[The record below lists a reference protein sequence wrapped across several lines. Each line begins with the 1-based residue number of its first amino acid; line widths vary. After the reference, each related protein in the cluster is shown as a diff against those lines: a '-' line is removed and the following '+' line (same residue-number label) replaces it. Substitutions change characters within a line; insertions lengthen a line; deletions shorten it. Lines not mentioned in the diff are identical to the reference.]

1 MVCKLK
7 AGRLVCSMAAGALAL
22 APLAVQAQDTTGAMT
37 GTMSSSTTMS
47 SGTMMQPTLVTGTV
61 LRYYV
66 DRSGYV
72 TAADVQTANG
82 VQFVRFSPSMA
93 QRVYSTYPVG
103 GQMSAYVTGSPNNMG
118 GTSWYVVGLGET
130 MPAAGFSSAYMV
142 NDVDLLRA
150 EPYIMVGTKMAQFKG
165 KLRSVVTDDN
175 GEVLG
180 MVLSGVKLANAMPMP
195 ASDSGA
201 AMTGGMMSGGMMS
214 GGMMGDMTGNV
225 LVRIPRELRHT
236 NTPSQVAGSMRVAQL
251 FPGSE
256 VEVVGYPEAPRYG
269 VLSPYGQ
276 RVAASAIVLNGRE
289 VGAMGVPRMMMK
301 GGGSTLINANIG
313 PSATN
318 EERAAA
324 GMGYSVYNQSGTMMT
339 PTDSGTAGS
348 MGTGAGTGNASGM

>member
-1 MVCKLK
+1 
-7 AGRLVCSMAAGALAL
+7 MAA
-22 APLAVQAQDTTGAMT
+22 QAQDMTGTMT

-47 SGTMMQPTLVTGTV
+47 SGSTMQPTLVTGTV

-118 GTSWYVVGLGET
+118 GTNWYVVGLGDQ
-130 MPAAGFSSAYMV
+130 MPAAGFMNAYMV

-150 EPYIMVGTKMAQFKG
+150 EPYIMVGTRMAQFKG
-165 KLRSVVTDDN
+165 QLRSVVTDTN

-180 MVLSGVKLANAMPMP
+180 LVLSGVKLANAMPLP
-195 ASDSGA
+195 ADAPAGTA
-201 AMTGGMMSGGMMS
+201 
-214 GGMMGDMTGNV
+214 MMGDMTGDV
-225 LVRIPRELRHT
+225 LVRVPRELRHA
-236 NTPSQVAGSMRVAQL
+236 NTMSQVAGSERVAGL
-251 FPGSE
+251 FPGAE

-269 VLSPYGQ
+269 VLSRFGQ

-289 VGAMGVPRMMMK
+289 VGALGIPKMDMAST
-301 GGGSTLINANIG
+301 STLINANIG
-313 PSATN
+313 PDATN
-318 EERAAA
+318 EERTAA
-324 GMGYSVYNQSGTMMT
+324 GMGYSIYNQSGTMMT
-339 PTDSGTAGS
+339 PAGS
-348 MGTGAGTGNASGM
+348 GAGGAMGTGAGAGAAPGTTTGGM

>member
-22 APLAVQAQDTTGAMT
+22 APLAAQAQDTMTGTTGAMT

-47 SGTMMQPTLVTGTV
+47 SGSMMQPTLITGTV

-82 VQFVRFSPSMA
+82 VQFVRFAPSMA

-103 GQMSAYVTGSPNNMG
+103 GQMSAYVSGSPNNMG
-118 GTSWYVVGLGET
+118 GTNWYVVGLGET
-130 MPAAGFSSAYMV
+130 MPAAGFMGAYMV

-165 KLRSVVTDDN
+165 KLQSVVTDDN

-180 MVLSGVKLANAMPMP
+180 MVLSGVKLANAVPTP
-195 ASDSGA
+195 ASDSA
-201 AMTGGMMSGGMMS
+201 AAMSGGTMS
-214 GGMMGDMTGNV
+214 GGMMGDATGDV
-225 LVRIPRELRHT
+225 LVRIPREFRHT
-236 NTPSQVAGSMRVAQL
+236 NTMSQVAGSMRVAQL
-251 FPGSE
+251 FPGAE

-269 VLSPYGQ
+269 VLSRFGQ

-289 VGAMGVPRMMMK
+289 IGALGVPRMMMK
-301 GGGSTLINANIG
+301 GGSTLINANIG

-318 EERAAA
+318 EEKMAA
-324 GMGYSVYNQSGTMMT
+324 GMGYSTYNQSGTMMT
-339 PTDSGTAGS
+339 PADSGTAGS
-348 MGTGAGTGNASGM
+348 MGTGAGTGNATGM